1 MCFSFEVSI
10 ATFVISWSIS
20 LYLLRKNLTKYQR
33 QNIIFLMIFSSI
45 QLTDAILW
53 YNKMKR
59 NNINYVVTSYLIPFI
74 LSLQILYKVFVT
86 NHKEYNKV
94 IDDKLLKILIFIG
107 ICYLFYRF
115 NGYSKSL
122 CDNKLSSPVW
132 GSNEIAVWELILFA
146 FVLFYPDTVSFFSIL
161 FLFFLIKIFVGGA
174 YGSMW
179 CAITNLI
186 AFYYLYKY

>member
-10 ATFVISWSIS
+10 ATFIISWSIS

-33 QNIIFLMIFSSI
+33 QNIIFLMLFSSI

-86 NHKEYNKV
+86 NHKEYIKV
-94 IDDKLLKILIFIG
+94 IDDKLLKILVFIG

-132 GSNEIAVWELILFA
+132 GSNEIAVWELIIFA
-146 FVLFYPDTVSFFSIL
+146 FLLFYPDTVSFFSIL